1 MVNADTEDDLEI
13 GQVIEAGGGHN
24 SNVPPQYI
32 YLNYGQNNEQEPPT
46 TSYNESRL
54 EIRATRLESPFTDR
68 FESNET
74 LKINRFTNE
83 KHTFL
88 LRHSK

>member
-1 MVNADTEDDLEI
+1 MVNADTDDDFEI

-32 YLNYGQNNEQEPPT
+32 YLNYGQKNKQEPPT
-46 TSYNESRL
+46 TSYKDSRL
-54 EIRATRLESPFTDR
+54 EICATRLESPFTDR
-68 FESNET
+68 FQSNET